1 MGLLVLVT
9 KFFFVF
15 FIFGITYSLASLEEL
30 ASVPEDARFTREV
43 QDYLSWLS
51 QMESMGYNSPR
62 HTNNNVELAPKY
74 GPSKDS
80 GDMNQTIIIVSQ
92 TPGIGNFQLIQDA
105 INSIPKGNT
114 QRVIIQI
121 AEGTYR

>member
-1 MGLLVLVT
+1 MGLSVSVA

-15 FIFGITYSLASLEEL
+15 FIFDITYSLASLEEL

-43 QDYLSWLS
+43 QDYVSWLS
-51 QMESMGYNSPR
+51 EMESMGYNS
-62 HTNNNVELAPKY
+62 NNVELEPKY
-74 GPSKDS
+74 GTSKDS
-80 GDMNQTIIIVSQ
+80 GYMNQTLIIVSQ

-105 INSIPKGNT
+105 IDSIPKGNT

-121 AEGTYR
+121 DEGTYW